1 MMPFVVWGVAICAV
15 PAYWAAAAAAK
26 SWSLARTAGWTVG
39 WLALAAV
46 WGNSASADSP
56 AQGHGALH
64 GHGAA
69 NESFDFAGHMVSHVV
84 AGMAV
89 PLLLVL
95 AAPVTLALRV
105 LPLREARRVSRV
117 LRSRPCEVLTHPLVA
132 ATLNVGGLWLLYR
145 TWLFDYMHGGTWV
158 MWLIE
163 FHIVAAGYLYTYS
176 LVGVDP
182 SPHRTSF
189 GLRAAV
195 LVVSIAA
202 HNILAKT
209 LYADPP
215 PGVSAEQAEMGS
227 QIMYYGGLPFELAL
241 VVLLCH
247 RWAARARRRPEMSA
261 PDLLRTT

>member
-1 MMPFVVWGVAICAV
+1 MTTVVLFGLGIVAVA
-15 PAYWAAAAAAK
+15 AYVAAAARTQD
-26 SWSLARTAGWTVG
+26 WPLARTLSWTAGWV
-39 WLALAAV
+39 ALVAALV
-46 WGNSASADSP
+46 NNASA
-56 AQGHGALH
+56 HGGGH
-64 GHGAA
+64 GHGGHH
-69 NESFDFAGHMVSHVV
+69 SFDFVGHMVSHVV

-105 LPLREARRVSRV
+105 LPVSSARRVSRV
-117 LRSRPCEVLTHPLVA
+117 LRSRPSEVLTHPLVA
-132 ATLNVGGLWLLYR
+132 ATLNIGGLWLLYR
-145 TWLFDYMHGGTWV
+145 TWMFEYMQGGTWV
-158 MWLIE
+158 AWLIE

-195 LVVSIAA
+195 LVLSIAA

-215 PGVSAEQAEMGS
+215 PGVSAADAELGS
-227 QIMYYGGLPFELAL
+227 QVMYYGGIPFELAL
-241 VVLLCH
+241 VVLLIH
-247 RWAARARRRPEMSA
+247 RWAARARHRRGMSA